1 MDAVLVDAAILMMQ
15 PRVNRKSFNHY
26 NKMTLTLIQLIYD
39 LNSKCYGS
47 LFNIQLFIKEL

>member
-39 LNSKCYGS
+39 LNSKFYGS